1 MHSLFLSTN
10 HHSFHCQN
18 FSFHLHTLSLS
29 TGRRLHTLAPLRI
42 RIPKLS
48 SFGCFSAPLY
58 SWHTDFDA
66 HIIAR
71 NNAPFTTIWI
81 PHPSS
86 VGRVYT
92 DCDAHLIARTNVSFT
107 TIPFQSFLHNVP
119 LNNTPS
125 LAAVAEDECPQD
137 VEDDAANID
146 CSVKTADSVAVVQT
160 TNAAPLD
167 DYDAAFARRTVR
179 RTALNMDLSAP
190 QAVDLTA
197 PDGT

>member
-1 MHSLFLSTN
+1 LVAVSSLAS
-10 HHSFHCQN
+10 
-18 FSFHLHTLSLS
+18 
-29 TGRRLHTLAPLRI
+29 LRI
-42 RIPKLS
+42 RISTLS
-48 SFGCFSAPLY
+48 SFSCISAP
-58 SWHTDFDA
+58 HDFVVR
-66 HIIAR
+66 IIAR
-71 NNAPFTTIWI
+71 
-81 PHPSS
+81 H
-86 VGRVYT
+86 
-92 DCDAHLIARTNVSFT
+92 DASFT
-107 TIPFQSFLHNVP
+107 TDLRHTIPFRSFLNNIP